1 MCIVSG
7 WNSRSKRPLGERIPR
22 FVTSYILAGDSLTV
36 IDTGVASTASEIF
49 AYVESIGRKPEEIA
63 HVLLTHSH
71 FDHIGGNGLIAT
83 RAGPEFLGPEA
94 ERRMIE
100 DLDYQHDVRPV
111 GRMRDAVSGPVK
123 LAGFLTGGDEISP
136 GCVPVRVI
144 HTPGHSA
151 GSLSFFIPEDGALI
165 CGDVLPEPG
174 TLPIYESVVDTLASL
189 EKLKALEGVNVLLS
203 AMSRAVS
210 RDEAVF
216 KPHRKRGWLYER
228 DRRTWFREVLAQ
240 KGDDVSPQE
249 AAEFVFERLGLPR
262 AGLIPIVLRSMK
274 AHIEAGPI
282 KIPRVF
288 TNLSLRSLGFEP
300 ASVFQKVLKRR
311 SAIREKTTSGA
322 RKKTC
327 STTLRGAPN

>member
-1 MCIVSG
+1 MQITPHVHCLWPEFEI
-7 WNSRSKRPLGERIPR
+7 KTPTGERISR
-22 FVTSYILAGDSLTV
+22 FVTSYILTGDSLTV

-71 FDHIGGNGLIAT
+71 FDHIGGNGLIAE

-100 DLDYQHDVRPV
+100 DLDYQHSVRPV
-111 GRMRDAVSGPVK
+111 GRMRDAVSGPVE
-123 LAGFLTGGDEISP
+123 LAGFLAGGDEISP
-136 GCVPVRVI
+136 GGVPLRVI

-174 TLPIYESVVDTLASL
+174 TLPIYESVADTLASL

-210 RDEAVF
+210 RDEAVLG
-216 KPHRKRGWLYER
+216 HIESGAGYM
-228 DRRTWFREVLAQ
+228 REIDGLVQEAVSL
-240 KGDDVSPQE
+240 KGGDVSPQE
-249 AAEFVFERLGLPR
+249 AAEFVFARLNLPS
-262 AGLIPIVLRSMK
+262 AGLIAVVLRSMK
-274 AHIEAGPI
+274 AHLDAGPI
-282 KIPRVF
+282 
-288 TNLSLRSLGFEP
+288 
-300 ASVFQKVLKRR
+300 
-311 SAIREKTTSGA
+311 
-322 RKKTC
+322 
-327 STTLRGAPN
+327 

>member
-1 MCIVSG
+1 MLIGDSVQITPHVHCLWLEFEI
-7 WNSRSKRPLGERIPR
+7 KTPTGERIPR
-22 FVTSYILAGDSLTV
+22 FVTSYILAGETLTV

-49 AYVESIGRKPEEIA
+49 AYIESIGRRPEEIA

-71 FDHIGGNGLIAT
+71 FDHIGGNGLIAE

-123 LAGFLTGGDEISP
+123 LAGFLAEGDEISP

-151 GSLSFFIPEDGALI
+151 GSLSFFMPEDGALI

-174 TLPIYESVVDTLASL
+174 TLPIYESVADTLASL

-210 RDEAVF
+210 RDEAVS
-216 KPHRKRGWLYER
+216 KHIESGAGYLKEIDGLI
-228 DRRTWFREVLAQ
+228 REVLSQ
-240 KGDDVSPQE
+240 KGGDVSPQE
-249 AAEFVFERLGLPR
+249 AAEFVYERLGLPR
-262 AGLIPIVLRSMK
+262 AGLIAVVLRSMK

-282 KIPRVF
+282 
-288 TNLSLRSLGFEP
+288 
-300 ASVFQKVLKRR
+300 
-311 SAIREKTTSGA
+311 
-322 RKKTC
+322 
-327 STTLRGAPN
+327 